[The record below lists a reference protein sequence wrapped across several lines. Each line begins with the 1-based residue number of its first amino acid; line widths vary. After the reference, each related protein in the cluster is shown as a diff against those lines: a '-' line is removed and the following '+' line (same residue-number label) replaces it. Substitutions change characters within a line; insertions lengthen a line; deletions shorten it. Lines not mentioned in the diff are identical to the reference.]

1 MRTKVALFIAMLMLA
16 TAPAAPAQREPR
28 KPETARFGDP
38 TQLFP
43 RLYEDF
49 VFGFIKKIDKKEMVL
64 EKTKFGVDQTI
75 KFDRKTKYLHDGKPA
90 KLEDLKV
97 GTQVWVD
104 VHEDKKTGE
113 MTAKKVL
120 TGVAFGPSPEQ

>member
-1 MRTKVALFIAMLMLA
+1 MRSISLFLIAMLVLA
-16 TAPAAPAQREPR
+16 TAPAALAQREPR
-28 KPETARFGDP
+28 KPKTARFGDP
-38 TQLFP
+38 TVFP

-49 VFGFIKKIDKKEMVL
+49 VYGVIKKLDKKEMVL

-75 KFDRKTKYLHDGKPA
+75 KFDKKTKYLHDGKAA
-90 KLEDLKV
+90 KLDDLKV

-113 MTAKKVL
+113 MIAKKVL
-120 TGVAFGPSPEQ
+120 TGVAFGPPAE